1 MQPRPQIVSQLPRP
15 PYTGTLFGTS
25 SGMEKRNSASM
36 SSFLSEEQFLCSI
49 CLDVFTTPV
58 STPCGHSFCMACI
71 SSYWDKE
78 RFYQCP
84 ICKEA
89 FGQRPELH
97 VNSTL
102 REITEQFKRMLG
114 PDMGMVAGQRGGVP
128 ERRPPMQAELSS
140 DLLAEMKA
148 RFQKFSQTAGDAHT
162 QAPPPVSRRL
172 SLGSPA
178 VSTEVSICYR
188 HNQRLDAFCRTDQV
202 CICAVC
208 MENEHRMHS
217 VVPAKRECLIKKSQL
232 GILDVELRDMIQSRL
247 KKVENFRMSLA
258 SLQATAKQETAGS
271 MHMITTLISSLE
283 KAQATLLE
291 NVEMERLA
299 AERHAGSLIHD
310 LELEIAELKKRS
322 MSIKEISQSED
333 EVLFLKTFPAL
344 CTPVQTKEWGSATV
358 SSDLQS
364 AAAVHQVSQLVEC
377 FQREMTK
384 LMNTNE
390 ATETDSSSP
399 AGLMRY
405 QPKMKRVEEYAVDVT
420 LDPNT
425 AHPRLII
432 SEDSK
437 RVRCGDRHQLVPD
450 TPQRFDRVVCVLARQ
465 GFTAGRHYWEVEVGL
480 KTDWDVGVASCSG
493 NRKGKITVSPSQG
506 YWFLSLRD
514 RQDYSF
520 RTDPPTNLGLSTKPH
535 KIGVFLDY
543 DVGQI
548 SFYNADIK
556 SHIYTFIDTFSDTI
570 YPFFSPCTNKS
581 SKNDAPLTLSPITLL
596 D

>member
-1 MQPRPQIVSQLPRP
+1 
-15 PYTGTLFGTS
+15 
-25 SGMEKRNSASM
+25 MEKRNSASI

-71 SSYWDKE
+71 SKYWDKD
-78 RFYQCP
+78 RSYQCP
-84 ICKEA
+84 ICKET

-102 REITEQFKRMLG
+102 REITEQFKCMLG
-114 PDMGMVAGQRGGVP
+114 PDMGMVTGHRGGVP

-148 RFQKFSQTAGDAHT
+148 RFQKISQTAGDT
-162 QAPPPVSRRL
+162 QAKVPPPVSRRS

-188 HNQRLDAFCRTDQV
+188 HNQRLDIFCRTDQV
-202 CICAVC
+202 CICTVC
-208 MENEHRMHS
+208 LENEHRTHS

-247 KKVENFRMSLA
+247 KKVENFRMSLD
-258 SLQATAKQETAGS
+258 SLQATAEQETAGS
-271 MHMITTLISSLE
+271 THMFTALISSLE
-283 KAQATLLE
+283 RAQASLLE

-299 AERHAGSLIHD
+299 AERHAGSLIQD

-322 MSIKEISQSED
+322 MSIRELSQSED
-333 EVLFLKTFPAL
+333 EVHFLKTFPAL
-344 CTPVQTKEWGSATV
+344 CTPVQTKEWGPVTV
-358 SSDLQS
+358 SPDLQS
-364 AAAVHQVSQLVEC
+364 AAAVQQVSQLVEC

-384 LMNTNE
+384 LLNTSE
-390 ATETDSSSP
+390 VAETDFSSP
-399 AGLMRY
+399 ASRSLVRY

-425 AHPRLII
+425 AHPRLIL
-432 SEDSK
+432 SEDGK

-450 TPQRFDRVVCVLARQ
+450 MKQRFDRVVCVLAHQ
-465 GFTAGRHYWEVEVGL
+465 GFSAGRHYWEVEVGL
-480 KTDWDVGVASCSG
+480 KTDWDVGVASCSS

-514 RQDYSF
+514 RQDYAF
-520 RTDPPTNLGLSTKPH
+520 RTEPPTNLGLSTKPH
-535 KIGVFLDY
+535 KIGVFVDY

-556 SHIYTFIDTFSDTI
+556 SHIYTFIDTFSDSI

-581 SKNDAPLTLSPITLL
+581 SKNDAPLIVTPITLL